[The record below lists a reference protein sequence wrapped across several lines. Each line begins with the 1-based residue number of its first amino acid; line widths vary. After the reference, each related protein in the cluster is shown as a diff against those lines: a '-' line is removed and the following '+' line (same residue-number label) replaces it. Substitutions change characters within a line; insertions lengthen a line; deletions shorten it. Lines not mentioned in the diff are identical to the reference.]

1 MAMNKANLQVILSVI
16 LLAAT
21 SVFSTIGAQVK
32 DNGLKPQWMHR
43 LPVPTNGTYLFRT
56 FRLDGNNASAAI
68 KSLPEVA
75 SLYMERQYSISGA
88 TVETFEM
95 QNQYMDGNRKSYQL
109 HTVKDTVLTETD
121 NVKIRIAVV
130 DEYVARDGVWFLC
143 TLPDPAAREVRYD
156 DMEITTRYGGH
167 GLWRSAIVP
176 GWGQMYK
183 GSYVKGGLVLG
194 GCVAFAGGI
203 IFTENQRQAYISN
216 ISKTHDA
223 AAKQV
228 YANRANN
235 FGIARNVCIG
245 GIAALYIYNIIDA
258 IAAPG
263 GKRIIVTPAAS
274 ADGSVGISGFVNF

>member
-1 MAMNKANLQVILSVI
+1 MATNKANLQVILSVI

-21 SVFSTIGAQVK
+21 SVFSAIDAQVK

-43 LPVPTNGTYLFRT
+43 LPVPTNGTYHFRA
-56 FRLDGNNASAAI
+56 FRIDGNNASAAI

-75 SLYMERQYSISGA
+75 SLYMERQFSISGA

-95 QNQYMDGNRKSYQL
+95 QDRYMDGKRQSLQL
-109 HTVKDTVLTETD
+109 HSIRDTVFTKTG
-121 NVKIRIAVV
+121 NVKVRIAVV
-130 DEYVARDGVWFLC
+130 DEYVARDGIWFLC
-143 TLPDPAAREVRYD
+143 TLPDPAARTAIYD
-156 DMEITTRYGGH
+156 DLEITTRYGGH

-194 GCVAFAGGI
+194 GCVALAGGI
-203 IFTENQRQAYISN
+203 IFSESQRQAYISN

-223 AAKQV
+223 AAKQI

-245 GIAALYIYNIIDA
+245 ALAALYIYNIIDA